1 MEVNVGKP
9 AKADGTRC
17 IPYFFKLFSLV
28 KGKLKDVGIEQRM
41 NQRYVDDINIA
52 AKATVPGLR
61 YVEGNII
68 MDTTKVVED
77 KKRAPDKR
85 TIELIRQVRISIHW

>member
-1 MEVNVGKP
+1 M
-9 AKADGTRC
+9 
-17 IPYFFKLFSLV
+17 
-28 KGKLKDVGIEQRM
+28 DVGIEQRM

-68 MDTTKVVED
+68 MDTTYIHTYIHTYFIWS
-77 KKRAPDKR
+77 RR
-85 TIELIRQVRISIHW
+85 LIKLAAVG